1 MRRTILLGL
10 ACALAAAAVVLP
22 ATHGSGAA
30 SPTADAITVYAT
42 RTGACYHVEGCPSL
56 QHSAIPLS
64 LAEAAARGL
73 RPCQRCSPPLLG
85 ENEPRVPPAAPEP
98 ERLLPATLVRIIDGD
113 TIRVLVQG
121 REEAV
126 RLIGVDTPEI
136 TRGKN
141 EPFGEAA
148 KEFLA
153 AMLANRRLAL
163 EPGVEERDRY
173 GRLLAYLWT
182 QGEQDGAPV
191 FANAQLLRWGYAQL
205 LTIPPNVK
213 YVERFRSAQAAA
225 RREALN
231 LWRP

>member
-1 MRRTILLGL
+1 
-10 ACALAAAAVVLP
+10 
-22 ATHGSGAA
+22 
-30 SPTADAITVYAT
+30 
-42 RTGACYHVEGCPSL
+42 
-56 QHSAIPLS
+56 
-64 LAEAAARGL
+64 
-73 RPCQRCSPPLLG
+73 
-85 ENEPRVPPAAPEP
+85 
-98 ERLLPATLVRIIDGD
+98 VRIIDGD